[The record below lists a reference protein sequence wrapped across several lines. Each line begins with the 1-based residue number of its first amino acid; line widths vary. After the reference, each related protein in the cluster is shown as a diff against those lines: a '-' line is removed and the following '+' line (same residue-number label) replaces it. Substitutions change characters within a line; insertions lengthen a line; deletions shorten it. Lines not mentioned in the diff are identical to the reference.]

1 MRGLAFRV
9 VESRRFGDGRQ
20 TVVLLHGIGMSHRYH
35 SRLHRSLSAEAD
47 VISLDLPGFG
57 GLPKPADDL
66 SVERM
71 SAAIA
76 ALLLSLGAGPV
87 VLVGHSMGAQWAVE
101 TAAQRPDLV
110 AAVVAIGP
118 VVDERHSTL
127 FAQAV
132 ALAVDT
138 LAESPRTNVIV
149 FTDYL
154 RCGPRWYLRQARHM
168 LEYPL
173 ECRISDLRMPVLI
186 LRGEHD
192 PVAGSAW
199 CRLLRDRAPRSALRE
214 VSGGRHV
221 VQRSAA
227 DIVAAEIL
235 RSASA
240 APRASDHLP
249 RTRSRP

>member
-1 MRGLAFRV
+1 MSGLAFRI
-9 VESRRFGDGRQ
+9 VESVHPGDGRP

-35 SRLHRSLSAEAD
+35 SRLHRALSAVAD
-47 VISLDLPGFG
+47 VVSLDLPGFA
-57 GLPKPADDL
+57 GLPKPSDDL

-71 SAAIA
+71 SSAIA
-76 ALLLSLGAGPV
+76 AVLHSLGAGPV
-87 VLVGHSMGAQWAVE
+87 VLVGHSMGAQWATE

-118 VVDERHSTL
+118 VVDERHRTL
-127 FAQAV
+127 FAQAR

-138 LAESPRTNVIV
+138 LAESVLTNVIV
-149 FTDYL
+149 FSDYL

-173 ECRISDLRMPVLI
+173 ECRLSDLRMPVLI

-199 CRLLRDRAPRSALRE
+199 CHLLRDCARRSALRE
-214 VSGGRHV
+214 IPGGRHV

-227 DIVAAEIL
+227 DIVATEIL
-235 RSASA
+235 LCTPADPSEQ
-240 APRASDHLP
+240 
-249 RTRSRP
+249 